1 MGPTGVGKTET
12 AKRLAEELSVKLVR
26 FDMFRDPEKHA
37 VAKLIGSPPGYV
49 GYEENAGLL
58 ITKLQEH
65 PNCVLLLDEVEKAQ
79 LINKLFLQIMDNGR
93 ITGSNGKEVHARN
106 SVLIPTPNLG
116 AEQAEK
122 NAIRQPKILMLTMKI
137 QN

>member
-26 FDMFRDPEKHA
+26 FDMSEYPREHA
-37 VAKLIGSPPGYV
+37 VAKLIGSGYV

-79 LINKLFLQIMDNGR
+79 PD
-93 ITGSNGKEVHARN
+93 V
-106 SVLIPTPNLG
+106 
-116 AEQAEK
+116 
-122 NAIRQPKILMLTMKI
+122 
-137 QN
+137 QNYPFTNYG